1 MKEMFTIH
9 VQFIGNKFD
18 GVDDAGRMTETH
30 DETTLMDAVQRL
42 TQGPAAQLG
51 LIEEVKVVDVMDCT
65 NFLWQKGKLVFPV
78 KGVHF

>member
-1 MKEMFTIH
+1 
-9 VQFIGNKFD
+9 
-18 GVDDAGRMTETH
+18 
-30 DETTLMDAVQRL
+30 MDAVQRL

-51 LIEEVKVVDVMDCT
+51 LIEEVKVVDMLDCT

>member
-18 GVDDAGRMTETH
+18 GVDGGGRMTETH

-65 NFLWQKGKLVFPV
+65 NLLWQKGQLVFPV

>member
-51 LIEEVKVVDVMDCT
+51 LIEEVLVVDAMDCT

>member
-18 GVDDAGRMTETH
+18 GVDEGGRMTETH

-42 TQGPAAQLG
+42 TRGPAAQLG
-51 LIEEVKVVDVMDCT
+51 LIEEVKVVDAMDCT

>member
-18 GVDDAGRMTETH
+18 GVDECGRMTETH
-30 DETTLMDAVQRL
+30 DEASLMDAVQRL

-51 LIEEVKVVDVMDCT
+51 LIEEVKVVDMLDCT

>member
-1 MKEMFTIH
+1 MFTIH

-18 GVDDAGRMTETH
+18 GVDEGGRMTETH

-42 TQGPAAQLG
+42 TQGPAAKLG
-51 LIEEVKVVDVMDCT
+51 LIEEVLVVDAMDYT
-65 NFLWQKGKLVFPV
+65 NFHWQKGNLVFPV

>member
-18 GVDDAGRMTETH
+18 GVDEAGRMTETH
-30 DETTLMDAVQRL
+30 DIDSLSDAVKRL

-51 LIEEVKVVDVMDCT
+51 LIEEVTVVDMMDCT
-65 NFLWQKGKLVFPV
+65 NFHWLHGLVMFPV

>member
-18 GVDDAGRMTETH
+18 GVDKRGRMTETH
-30 DETTLMDAVQRL
+30 DEASLMDAVQRL

-51 LIEEVKVVDVMDCT
+51 LIEEVKVVDMLDCT

>member
-18 GVDDAGRMTETH
+18 GVDEGGRMTETH
-30 DETTLMDAVQRL
+30 DETTLMDAVERL
-42 TQGPAAQLG
+42 TQGPAAQMG
-51 LIEEVKVVDVMDCT
+51 LIEEVTVVDMMDCT
-65 NFLWQKGKLVFPV
+65 NFHWLHGMVMFPV

>member
-18 GVDDAGRMTETH
+18 GVDEGGRMTEAH

-42 TQGPAAQLG
+42 TRGPAAQLG
-51 LIEEVKVVDVMDCT
+51 LIEEVKVVDAMDCT